1 MIDCRL
7 RHRRLFPPT
16 DGPMALRHKGSREV
30 RVLTA
35 DGEIEL
41 ERRYF
46 WARGSGGVFPADA
59 LVGIDQ
65 GRVSPGARE
74 ILCRLGMVQDF
85 RQAAQDAA
93 RIGNVPVG
101 KEKLRQLVEGEAATI
116 TQARDSGKFEAA
128 WTSADAKLDE
138 KKQDSPTRVYLGVD
152 GVMAPT
158 VTQLE
163 KAKRRKN
170 QSIRRQQ
177 RSASGIGNAKPLPPA
192 RQGTDERYKEMKI
205 GLFYD
210 QQKSRRHAFV
220 TAGDSDAFGPLLKE
234 HARQIAFE
242 QADECISL
250 TDGAKWIAGQI
261 CRILLLIK
269 VMMLDFYHLSQ
280 HVHAAAKCCL
290 GETQEA
296 KDWTAARLKE
306 IRELGVTP
314 VLSAIDALTK
324 KIRAPDKRESL
335 RSLRDYIV
343 ARLDLLDYRMA
354 LAKGHDIGSG
364 PTEAMCKTLTLRL
377 KRPGMKWDRD
387 HAAAMMNLTA
397 LYDSGQ
403 AKAYWALAA

>member
-1 MIDCRL
+1 M
-7 RHRRLFPPT
+7 T
-16 DGPMALRHKGSREV
+16 LRHKGSRGV

-46 WARGSGGVFPADA
+46 WAPGKGGLFPADA
-59 LVGIDQ
+59 SVGIDQ

-85 RQAAQDAA
+85 RQAADDAA

-101 KEKLRQLVEGEAATI
+101 REKLRQLVESQAATVA
-116 TQARDSGKFEAA
+116 QARNSGGLKAA
-128 WTSADAKLDE
+128 WSSADALVPVGASGE
-138 KKQDSPTRVYLGVD
+138 SLTRVYAGVD
-152 GVMAPT
+152 GVMVPT
-158 VTQLE
+158 VTQQE
-163 KAKRRKN
+163 KDKRRKT

-177 RSASGIGNAKPLPPA
+177 RSACGIGNARPLPPA
-192 RQGTDERYKEMKI
+192 RAGSDERFKEMKI

-210 QQKSRRHAFV
+210 QQKKHRHAFV
-220 TAGDSDAFGPLLKE
+220 TEANSEAFGPLLKA
-234 HARQIAFE
+234 HAGQVAFE

-261 CRILLLIK
+261 CRTLLLIK
-269 VMMLDFYHLSQ
+269 VMLLDFYHLSQ

-296 KDWTAARLKE
+296 KEWAVARLSE
-306 IRELGVTP
+306 IKELGVTP
-314 VLSAIDALTK
+314 VLAGIDTLAKKLRSAA
-324 KIRAPDKRESL
+324 KRESL
-335 RSLRDYIV
+335 RSLRDYMV
-343 ARLDLLDYRMA
+343 ARVALLDYPMA
-354 LAKGHDIGSG
+354 LANGYDIGSG

-377 KRPGMKWDRD
+377 KRPGMKWDRE

-403 AKAYWALAA
+403 AKAYWSNAA

>member
-1 MIDCRL
+1 
-7 RHRRLFPPT
+7 
-16 DGPMALRHKGSREV
+16 V

-41 ERRYF
+41 SRRYF
-46 WARGSGGVFPADA
+46 WAKGAEGVFPADA

-85 RQAAQDAA
+85 RQAADDAK

-101 KEKLRQLVEGEAATI
+101 REKLRQLVESEAASI
-116 TQARDSGKFEAA
+116 TQTRDDGKLPAA
-128 WTSADAKLDE
+128 WTSVDAKVTDAAKGVWL
-138 KKQDSPTRVYLGVD
+138 TRVYAGVD
-152 GVMAPT
+152 GVLVPT
-158 VTQLE
+158 VTQSE
-163 KAKRRKN
+163 KDKRRKN
-170 QSIRRQQ
+170 HSIRRQQ
-177 RSASGIGNAKPLPPA
+177 RSTLDVGNAKPLPRA
-192 RQGTDERYKEMKI
+192 RKGSDQRFKEMKI

-210 QQKSRRHAFV
+210 QGKKHRHAFV
-220 TAGDSDAFGPLLKE
+220 TEANSDAFGPLLKE
-234 HARQIAFE
+234 HARQVAFE

-261 CRILLLIK
+261 CRVLLLIK
-269 VMMLDFYHLSQ
+269 VMLLDFYHLSQ

-296 KDWTAARLKE
+296 MEWAAARLKE
-306 IRELGVTP
+306 IKEPGVTA
-314 VLSAIDALTK
+314 VLVAIDALAK
-324 KIRAPDKRESL
+324 KIRAPAGRESL
-335 RSLRDYIV
+335 RSLRAYLA
-343 ARLDLLDYRMA
+343 ARLELLDYRTA
-354 LAKGHDIGSG
+354 LARGYDIGSG

-403 AKAYWALAA
+403 AKAYWSNAA

>member
-1 MIDCRL
+1 
-7 RHRRLFPPT
+7 
-16 DGPMALRHKGSREV
+16 
-30 RVLTA
+30 
-35 DGEIEL
+35 L

-46 WARGSGGVFPADA
+46 WAKGQAGVFPADA
-59 LVGIDQ
+59 SVGIEQ

-85 RQAAQDAA
+85 RQAAEDAT

-101 KEKLRQLVEGEAATI
+101 KERLRQLVESEAAAI
-116 TQARDSGKFEAA
+116 TQARDSGKLKAA
-128 WTSADAKLDE
+128 WTSVDALMPAGVKGESL
-138 KKQDSPTRVYLGVD
+138 TRVYAGVD
-152 GVMAPT
+152 GVMVPT
-158 VTQLE
+158 VTQQE
-163 KAKRRKN
+163 KDKRRKS

-177 RSASGIGNAKPLPPA
+177 RSACGVGNAKPLPPA
-192 RQGTDERYKEMKI
+192 REGSDERFKEMKI

-210 QQKSRRHAFV
+210 QQKKHRHAFA
-220 TAGDSDAFGPLLKE
+220 TEANSEAFGPLLKA
-234 HARQIAFE
+234 HAGQVAFE

-261 CRILLLIK
+261 CRMLLLIK
-269 VMMLDFYHLSQ
+269 VMLLDFYHLSQ

-314 VLSAIDALTK
+314 VLIAIDTLAK
-324 KIRAPDKRESL
+324 RIRAPARRESL
-335 RSLRDYIV
+335 RCLRDYVV
-343 ARLDLLDYRMA
+343 ARVELLDYPMA
-354 LAKGHDIGSG
+354 LAKGYDIGSG

-387 HAAAMMNLTA
+387 HAAGMMNLTA
-397 LYDSGQ
+397 LYDSSQ
-403 AKAYWALAA
+403 AKAYWANAA

>member
-1 MIDCRL
+1 M
-7 RHRRLFPPT
+7 
-16 DGPMALRHKGSREV
+16 RHKGSRGV

-46 WARGSGGVFPADA
+46 WAKGCGGVFPADA
-59 LVGIDQ
+59 SVGIER
-65 GRVSPGARE
+65 GRASPGARE

-85 RQAAQDAA
+85 RQAADDAK

-101 KEKLRQLVEGEAATI
+101 REKLRQLVESEAATVAR
-116 TQARDSGKFEAA
+116 ARDSGKLKAA
-128 WTSADAKLDE
+128 WTSVDALVQVGVTGE
-138 KKQDSPTRVYLGVD
+138 SLTRVYVGVD

-158 VTQLE
+158 VTQQE
-163 KAKRRKN
+163 KDKRRKA

-177 RSASGIGNAKPLPPA
+177 RSACGVGNAKPLPPA
-192 RQGTDERYKEMKI
+192 REGSDERFKEMKI

-210 QQKSRRHAFV
+210 QQKKHRHAFV
-220 TAGDSDAFGPLLKE
+220 TQANSEVFGPLLKA
-234 HARQIAFE
+234 HAAQVAFE

-261 CRILLLIK
+261 CRMLLLIK
-269 VMMLDFYHLSQ
+269 VMLLDFYHVSQ

-306 IRELGVTP
+306 IKELGVAP
-314 VLSAIDALTK
+314 VLAAIDALAK
-324 KIRAPDKRESL
+324 RIRAPAKRASL
-335 RSLRDYIV
+335 RCLRDYVV
-343 ARLDLLDYRMA
+343 ARLGLLDYPMA
-354 LAKGHDIGSG
+354 LAKGYDIGSG

-403 AKAYWALAA
+403 AKAYWSTAA

>member
-1 MIDCRL
+1 
-7 RHRRLFPPT
+7 
-16 DGPMALRHKGSREV
+16 MALRHKGSRRV

-35 DGEIEL
+35 DGEIKL
-41 ERRYF
+41 KRRYF
-46 WARGSGGVFPADA
+46 WAKGKAGVFPADA
-59 LVGIDQ
+59 SVGIEQ

-85 RQAAQDAA
+85 RQAADDAG

-101 KEKLRQLVEGEAATI
+101 KEKLRQLVEGEGATLI
-116 TQARDSGKFEAA
+116 RARNSGKLKAA

-138 KKQDSPTRVYLGVD
+138 KKKDSPTRVYVGVD

-158 VTQLE
+158 VTQME
-163 KAKRRKN
+163 KDKRRKN
-170 QSIRRQQ
+170 QAIRRQQ
-177 RSASGIGNAKPLPPA
+177 RSASGVGNTKPLPPA
-192 RQGTDERYKEMKI
+192 RKGSDERYKEMKI

-210 QQKSRRHAFV
+210 QQKKRRHAFV
-220 TAGDSDAFGPLLKE
+220 TEGDSEAFGPLLKE
-234 HARQIAFE
+234 HAAQVAFE

-250 TDGAKWIAGQI
+250 TDGAKWIAAQI
-261 CRILLLIK
+261 CRMLLLIK
-269 VMMLDFYHLSQ
+269 VMLLDFYHLSQ

-296 KDWTAARLKE
+296 KDWAAARLNE
-306 IRELGVTP
+306 IKELGVTP
-314 VLSAIDALTK
+314 VLSAIDALMK
-324 KIRAPDKRESL
+324 KIRSPAKRESL
-335 RSLRDYIV
+335 QGLRDYIV
-343 ARLDLLDYRMA
+343 ARLDQLDYRTA
-354 LAKGHDIGSG
+354 LANGYDIGSG

-403 AKAYWALAA
+403 AKAYWASAA

>member
-1 MIDCRL
+1 
-7 RHRRLFPPT
+7 
-16 DGPMALRHKGSREV
+16 V

-46 WARGSGGVFPADA
+46 WAKGKGGMFPADA
-59 LVGIDQ
+59 SVGIDQ

-85 RQAAQDAA
+85 RQAADDAN

-101 KEKLRQLVEGEAATI
+101 REKLRQWVEGEAAAI
-116 TQARDSGKFEAA
+116 TQVRNSGKLQAA
-128 WTSADAKLDE
+128 WSSADAKLDG
-138 KKQDSPTRVYLGVD
+138 KKKDSPTRVYVGVD

-163 KAKRRKN
+163 KDKRREN
-170 QSIRRQQ
+170 QSVRRQR
-177 RSASGIGNAKPLPPA
+177 RSASGVGNAKPLPPA
-192 RQGTDERYKEMKI
+192 RKGSDERYKEMKI

-210 QQKSRRHAFV
+210 QQKKHRHAFV
-220 TAGDSDAFGPLLKE
+220 TEGDSEAFGPLLKE
-234 HARQIAFE
+234 HARQVAFE

-250 TDGAKWIAGQI
+250 TDGARWIAGQI
-261 CRILLLIK
+261 CRMLLLIK
-269 VMMLDFYHLSQ
+269 VMLLDFYHWSQ

-290 GETQEA
+290 GETREA

-306 IRELGVTP
+306 IRELGVTS
-314 VLSAIDALTK
+314 VLSAIDALMK
-324 KIRAPDKRESL
+324 KIRAPAKRESL
-335 RSLRDYIV
+335 QGLRDYIV
-343 ARLDLLDYRMA
+343 ARLDLLDYRTA
-354 LAKGHDIGSG
+354 LARGYDIGSG

-403 AKAYWALAA
+403 AKAYWASAA

>member
-1 MIDCRL
+1 
-7 RHRRLFPPT
+7 
-16 DGPMALRHKGSREV
+16 MAFRHKGSRSV

-46 WARGSGGVFPADA
+46 WAKGKDGVFPADA
-59 LVGIDQ
+59 WVGIDQ

-74 ILCRLGMVQDF
+74 ILCRLGMVQGF
-85 RQAAQDAA
+85 RQAAEDAA

-101 KEKLRQLVEGEAATI
+101 REKLRELVESEAATI
-116 TQARDSGKFEAA
+116 IQARDSGKLPAT

-138 KKQDSPTRVYLGVD
+138 SNKNSPTRLYVGVD
-152 GVMAPT
+152 GVMVPI
-158 VTQLE
+158 VTQTE
-163 KAKRRKN
+163 KDKRRKN

-177 RSASGIGNAKPLPPA
+177 RSASGVGNAKPLPPA
-192 RQGTDERYKEMKI
+192 RKGSDEGYKEMKI

-210 QQKSRRHAFV
+210 QQKKHRHAFV
-220 TAGDSDAFGPLLKE
+220 TEGDSEAFGPLLKE
-234 HARQIAFE
+234 HARQVAFE
-242 QADECISL
+242 QADECLSL

-261 CRILLLIK
+261 YRILLLIK
-269 VMMLDFYHLSQ
+269 VMLLDFYHLSQ

-296 KDWTAARLKE
+296 KDWTTARLKE
-306 IRELGVTP
+306 IKELGVTP
-314 VLSAIDALTK
+314 VLAAIDALAK
-324 KIRAPDKRESL
+324 KIRAPAKRESL
-335 RSLRDYIV
+335 QGLRDYIV
-343 ARLDLLDYRMA
+343 ARLDMLDYRTA
-354 LAKGHDIGSG
+354 LARGYDIGSG

-387 HAAAMMNLTA
+387 HASAMMNLTA

-403 AKAYWALAA
+403 AKAYWASAA